1 MSLYGNP
8 GWDLSSNHLRGERKR
23 RGVQGVKKDQAKITV
38 NNSKHSHI
46 TQINILG
53 GEVREADQMSV
64 EGQAAVIN

>member
-1 MSLYGNP
+1 M
-8 GWDLSSNHLRGERKR
+8 
-23 RGVQGVKKDQAKITV
+23 QGVKKDQAKITV